1 MQAGWTAAD
10 VQAQQKHLLSK
21 MRENF
26 EESGNTDMDFPSQT
40 KEKKQKKNHDS
51 ESSNIYQNNN
61 AVFLSSQYE
70 DDLVNENKD
79 EQLPSN
85 RHPSHR
91 RQSKSQFSFEVENEN
106 ENSIQMM
113 NLQESERITFK
124 NNESSP
130 RVNKID
136 DDIM

>member
-40 KEKKQKKNHDS
+40 KEKKPKKNHDS
-51 ESSNIYQNNN
+51 ESSNSYQNNN

-70 DDLVNENKD
+70 DDLNENKD
-79 EQLPSN
+79 EPLSN
-85 RHPSHR
+85 RQQDKLTHR
-91 RQSKSQFSFEVENEN
+91 R
-106 ENSIQMM
+106 
-113 NLQESERITFK
+113 
-124 NNESSP
+124 
-130 RVNKID
+130 
-136 DDIM
+136 